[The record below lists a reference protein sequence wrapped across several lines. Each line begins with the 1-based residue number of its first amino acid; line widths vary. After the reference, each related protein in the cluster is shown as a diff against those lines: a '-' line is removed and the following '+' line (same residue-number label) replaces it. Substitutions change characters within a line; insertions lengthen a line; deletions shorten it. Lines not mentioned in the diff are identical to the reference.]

1 MDLKDFVS
9 ETIVQISQG
18 LIDAQ
23 EKTKDLGTVI
33 NPPLFTK
40 PEEDAIVKDNEGN
53 TDQAAQFIDF
63 DICLTVENANNSEAK
78 GKISIFSCSL
88 GGGES
93 SSVNIGNMNRIKFT
107 IPVVFPLHDFD
118 KYAQP
123 FRNKSPKL

>member
-18 LIDAQ
+18 LIEAQ
-23 EKTKDLGTVI
+23 EKAKDLGTVI

-40 PEEDAIVKDNEGN
+40 PDDIIVKDNYGN

-107 IPVVFPLHDFD
+107 IPVVFPLHNFD